1 MSHKVHP
8 KSFRLRWMQDW
19 ESRGF
24 YEKNEP
30 RFLKEE
36 FYLRQLL
43 EKELAHA
50 GVSNIKV
57 DRSGKEGLKITICT
71 ARPGLV
77 IGRGGEKV
85 EELKMKIL
93 KLMKKLTDEHL
104 KIQIQIEEIKN
115 PWASAALTGQWI
127 AQELEKRVRF
137 RRAVTQALQ
146 KVVASREVKGVRI
159 RISGRLDGADIA
171 REETF
176 QEGQMPR
183 HTIRADIDY
192 ALSEARCTYGT
203 IGIKVWIYRGEKP
216 EEKVED

>member
-1 MSHKVHP
+1 
-8 KSFRLRWMQDW
+8 MQDW

-30 RFLKEE
+30 RFLREE

-57 DRSGKEGLKITICT
+57 DRSGQEGMKITICT

-93 KLMKKLTDEHL
+93 KLMKKLTDDHL

-159 RISGRLDGADIA
+159 RIAGRLDGADIA

>member
-30 RFLKEE
+30 RFLREE

-57 DRSGKEGLKITICT
+57 DRSGQEGMKITICT

-93 KLMKKLTDEHL
+93 KLMKKLTDDHL

-159 RISGRLDGADIA
+159 RIAGRLDGADIA

>member
-1 MSHKVHP
+1 
-8 KSFRLRWMQDW
+8 MQDW

-57 DRSGKEGLKITICT
+57 DRSGKEGMKITICT

-93 KLMKKLTDEHL
+93 KLMKKLTDDHL

-159 RISGRLDGADIA
+159 RVAGRLDVADIA

-203 IGIKVWIYRGEKP
+203 IGIKVWIYRGERL

>member
-8 KSFRLRWMQDW
+8 KAFRIRWMKDW

-24 YEKNEP
+24 YEKNNAK
-30 RFLKEE
+30 FLKEE
-36 FYLRQLL
+36 FFLRKLL
-43 EKELAHA
+43 EKELIHA
-50 GVSNIKV
+50 GVDSIKI
-57 DRSGKEGLKITICT
+57 DRSGREEMKITICT

-93 KLMKKLTDEHL
+93 KTMKKFTDEHV

-137 RRAVTQALQ
+137 RRAVTQAVR
-146 KVVASREVKGVRI
+146 KVIESREVHGVRV
-159 RISGRLDGADIA
+159 RISGRLDGAEIA

-183 HTIRADIDY
+183 QTIRADIDY
-192 ALSEARCTYGT
+192 ALSEARCTYGA
-203 IGIKVWIYRGEKP
+203 IGIKVWIYRGEKV
-216 EEKVED
+216 EEKIEE

>member
-8 KSFRLRWMQDW
+8 KSFRIRWTQDW

-30 RFLKEE
+30 RFLREE
-36 FYLRQLL
+36 FCLRQLL

-50 GVSNIKV
+50 GVSNVKI
-57 DRSGKEGLKITICT
+57 DRSGEEGMKIIICT

-146 KVVASREVKGVRI
+146 KVMASREVKGVRI
-159 RISGRLDGADIA
+159 RIAGRLDGADIA

-176 QEGQMPR
+176 QDGRMPR

-216 EEKVED
+216 EEKVEE

>member
-30 RFLKEE
+30 RFLREE

-57 DRSGKEGLKITICT
+57 DRSGQEGMKITICT

-93 KLMKKLTDEHL
+93 KLMKKLTDDHL

-159 RISGRLDGADIA
+159 RVAGRLDGADIA

>member
-30 RFLKEE
+30 RFLREE

-57 DRSGKEGLKITICT
+57 DRSGKEGMKITICT

-93 KLMKKLTDEHL
+93 KLMKKLTDDHL

-159 RISGRLDGADIA
+159 RVAGRLDGADIA

-203 IGIKVWIYRGEKP
+203 IGIKVWIYRGERL

>member
-8 KSFRLRWMQDW
+8 KAFRIRWMQDW

-24 YEKNEP
+24 YDKNDA

-36 FYLRQLL
+36 FALRRLL
-43 EKELAHA
+43 EKDLAHA
-50 GVSNIKV
+50 GVDSIKI
-57 DRSGKEGLKITICT
+57 DRSGQEEMKITICT

-85 EELKMKIL
+85 EELKGKIL
-93 KLMKKLTDEHL
+93 KTMRKLKAERL
-104 KIQIQIEEIKN
+104 KIQIQVEEIKN

-137 RRAVTQALQ
+137 RRAVTQAVR
-146 KVVASREVKGVRI
+146 KVIESREVKGVRI
-159 RISGRLDGADIA
+159 RISGRLDGAEIS

-176 QEGQMPR
+176 QEGRMPR
-183 HTIRADIDY
+183 QTIRSDIDY
-192 ALSEARCTYGT
+192 ALAEARCTYGT
-203 IGIKVWIYRGEKP
+203 VGIKVWIYRGEKP
-216 EEKVED
+216 EEKITD

>member
-8 KSFRLRWMQDW
+8 KAFRIRWTQDW

-24 YEKNEP
+24 YEKNEA
-30 RFLKEE
+30 RFLEEE
-36 FYLRQLL
+36 FRLRQLL

-50 GVSNIKV
+50 GIAAIKI
-57 DRSGKEGLKITICT
+57 DRSGKEGMKIIICT

-85 EELKMKIL
+85 EELKTKIL
-93 KLMKKLTDEHL
+93 KLMRQLTNQHL

-115 PWASAALTGQWI
+115 PWASAPLTGQWI

-146 KVVASREVKGVRI
+146 KVMASREVQGVRVS
-159 RISGRLDGADIA
+159 ISGRLDGTEIA
-171 REETF
+171 RQETF
-176 QEGQMPR
+176 QEGRMPR
-183 HTIRADIDY
+183 HTIRANIDY

-203 IGIKVWIYRGEKP
+203 IGIKVWIYLGEKP
-216 EEKVED
+216 EEKVEE

>member
-8 KSFRLRWMQDW
+8 KAFRIRWMKDW

-24 YEKNEP
+24 YEGNVA
-30 RFLKEE
+30 R
-36 FYLRQLL
+36 YLREELVLRKLL
-43 EKELAHA
+43 EKELSHA
-50 GVSNIKV
+50 GVAGIKI
-57 DRSGKEGLKITICT
+57 DRSGKEGMKITICT

-93 KLMKKLTDEHL
+93 KLMKKLTDDKL

-115 PWASAALTGQWI
+115 PWVSASLTSQWI
-127 AQELEKRVRF
+127 AQELEKRVLF
-137 RRAVTQALQ
+137 RRAVSQAIQ
-146 KVVASREVKGVRI
+146 KVIESREAKGVRV
-159 RISGRLDGADIA
+159 RISGRLDGAEIA

-183 HTIRADIDY
+183 QEIRADIDY
-192 ALSEARCTYGT
+192 ALAEARCTYGT
-203 IGIKVWIYRGEKP
+203 IGVKVWIYKGEKP
-216 EEKVED
+216 EEKIEE

>member
-1 MSHKVHP
+1 
-8 KSFRLRWMQDW
+8 MQDW

-146 KVVASREVKGVRI
+146 KVMASREVKGVRI

>member
-1 MSHKVHP
+1 
-8 KSFRLRWMQDW
+8 MQDW

-30 RFLKEE
+30 RFLREE

-57 DRSGKEGLKITICT
+57 DRSGQEGMKITICT

-93 KLMKKLTDEHL
+93 KLMKKLTDDHL

-159 RISGRLDGADIA
+159 RVAGRLDGADIA

>member
-8 KSFRLRWMQDW
+8 KSFRIQRMEDW

-24 YEKNEP
+24 YEKNNA
-30 RFLKEE
+30 RFLREE
-36 FYLRQLL
+36 VALRRLL
-43 EKELAHA
+43 EKELVHA
-50 GVSNIKV
+50 GLDSIKI
-57 DRSGKEGLKITICT
+57 DRSGEEMKITICT

-93 KLMKKLTDEHL
+93 KTLKKAGAEQM

-137 RRAVTQALQ
+137 RRAVTQALR
-146 KVVASREVKGVRI
+146 KVNESREVKGVRV
-159 RISGRLDGADIA
+159 RISGRLDGAEIA

-183 HTIRADIDY
+183 HTIRADINY
-192 ALSEARCTYGT
+192 ALSEARCSYGT

-216 EEKVED
+216 EEKIEE

>member
-146 KVVASREVKGVRI
+146 KVMASREVKGVRI